1 MAGRGRGRRGRR
13 GWGTAALAARHRTA
27 TLADVTENATDTAR
41 AHVRSLIVTGDN
53 RLKQG
58 GPEQARK
65 ARETYEKA
73 LAEAE
78 AAGLADDLIR
88 SLLVAPHRR
97 LPRARGRR
105 RERSAV
111 LSAVS

>member
-1 MAGRGRGRRGRR
+1 VTGNTTEKPGERVR
-13 GWGTAALAARHRTA
+13 ALII
-27 TLADVTENATDTAR
+27 
-41 AHVRSLIVTGDN
+41 SGDN

-58 GPEQARK
+58 GRTQARK

-88 SLLVAPHRR
+88 TLLERR
-97 LPRARGRR
+97 IADV
-105 RERSAV
+105 RELES
-111 LSAVS
+111 SDNIGE

>member
-1 MAGRGRGRRGRR
+1 MAAG
-13 GWGTAALAARHRTA
+13 
-27 TLADVTENATDTAR
+27 DDAR
-41 AHVRSLIVTGDN
+41 ARIQRLLVTGDN

-88 SLLVAPHRR
+88 SLLVRR
-97 LPRARGRR
+97 IADCR
-105 RERSAV
+105 V
-111 LSAVS
+111 LEGIDASD